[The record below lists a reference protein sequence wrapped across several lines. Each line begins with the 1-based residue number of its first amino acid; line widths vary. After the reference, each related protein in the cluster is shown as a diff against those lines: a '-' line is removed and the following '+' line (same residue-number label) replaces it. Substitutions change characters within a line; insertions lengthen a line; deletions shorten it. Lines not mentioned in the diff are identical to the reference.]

1 VDKREAAAVLAQCKW
16 LKDNIKRWE
25 DAAKTVLSHEL
36 SPGERAAAV
45 DAEGT
50 QLGFAAMVAGRRE
63 VKINDEHAFTAW
75 VAQRWPTEMS
85 QQIKPEFRAKLF
97 DQAKTLGGV
106 PDPVDGTVCP
116 FVAVVGYDP
125 FPKVTLSEWADSVLT
140 QRIKQKKLMDV
151 ITPPSEL
158 PAPEGTRE
166 TAEMYRS
173 DPPAAQHISPETQ
186 LSDSPTVEPEPELD
200 PEPGTW
206 DEPTTFESSHAV
218 RQRRGYE

>member
-25 DAAKTVLSHEL
+25 DAAKGILSHEL
-36 SPGERAAAV
+36 SPGERAAAIDGDGV
-45 DAEGT
+45 
-50 QLGFAAMVAGRRE
+50 QLGFAAMVQGRRE
-63 VKINDEHAFTAW
+63 VKVNDEAAFTAW

-106 PDPVDGTVCP
+106 PDPADGTLCP

-140 QRIKQKKLMDV
+140 QRIQKKLLMEV

-158 PAPEGTRE
+158 PEAKAAGPQQVAPDV
-166 TAEMYRS
+166 A
-173 DPPAAQHISPETQ
+173 DALKQ
-186 LSDSPTVEPEPELD
+186 LSDNPTVDPEPVLD

-206 DEPTTFESSHAV
+206 DEPTTFEDSHAV
-218 RQRRGYE
+218 RQRRGLE